1 LAQILNSFLAMLV
14 ANSADERHVRQGGLP
29 EVPYSS
35 EEKRRCGLTD
45 TGPAVPRIDR
55 ECRILRELLFSL
67 L

>member
-14 ANSADERHVRQGGLP
+14 ANSADERHVRQVGLP

-45 TGPAVPRIDR
+45 TGPV
-55 ECRILRELLFSL
+55 
-67 L
+67 